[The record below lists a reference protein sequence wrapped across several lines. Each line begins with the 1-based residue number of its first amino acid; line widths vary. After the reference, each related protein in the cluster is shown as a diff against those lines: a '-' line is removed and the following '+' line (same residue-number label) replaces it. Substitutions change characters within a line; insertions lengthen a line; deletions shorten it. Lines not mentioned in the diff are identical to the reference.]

1 MFRVIVGLALVL
13 GLSADPLLAQGG
25 VTTVSGTVKDASG
38 GVLPG
43 ATVDIVIAD
52 RASASATTDSD
63 GRYRVQAP
71 AGVPLELRV
80 RLEGFA
86 DQVIKLNGSD
96 AAVTRDVTLQI
107 GRVSDTLVVT
117 ASRGAESRAN
127 VTQAVAGFTA
137 EDIEALG
144 STSIVDVVRFVPGLN
159 ADGNGREGG
168 LTSVFSRGGES
179 DYNLVLIDGV
189 RVNANGGAFDFG
201 RIAAG
206 EIDRVEVVRGAQSAL
221 YGSDAIGSVI
231 QIFTKRAQPTQEPR
245 VSGNLEG
252 GSFNTFRG
260 DVNVGGG
267 ALRRLDYH
275 AGVTYRS
282 TDGAFQDILVEDD
295 VFEQV
300 AFNGSVGASL
310 GNRASLRTALR
321 TNRSDGRAVGPIAY
335 APGDTGT
342 AYDTRDLSWHLDFNH
357 SAGEKFTGTANLG
370 FFRTRSA
377 NVDAIGDPSFN
388 VYAILDGTPGALF
401 PEGTR
406 LVRFITQSEFA
417 SLSAAGASPGGGQ
430 FLAATPFGVG
440 DFPFTSRTDFQRP
453 AVKYQGDFVW
463 AAGQRLSAGYEW
475 ERESDL
481 IPEVDVSLD
490 NNAFFVQQQISL
502 MDRWFVSAG
511 ARVDRKESY
520 DTFVSPKLS
529 AGGFVLPYRA
539 GPLSSVKVFGNIG
552 KGIKSPS
559 LSERLGASFSDPNPD
574 LKVERARTADI
585 GVEAT
590 FASQRLRASAIYFDN
605 DFRDMIAFRFG
616 AVGDGIPEFINIDG
630 SEAHGVELD
639 LVLQRAVAGFTASAS
654 YARVDS
660 EVLTDQRTNTQFQP
674 GQPLLRRPQH
684 SGTLRLSYSAGP
696 ATVNFDTRF
705 VGKRHDGTFLF
716 PLLRTVPNAAMPL
729 PLNTDITVTP
739 GYVVSGLGVDV
750 RAHDQL
756 TVFVRANNIADT
768 DSQSGLGWPG
778 LPRHLMAG
786 VRFSVGR

>member
-1 MFRVIVGLALVL
+1 MFRVIVGLALAL
-13 GLSADPLLAQGG
+13 GLSSAPLSAQGG
-25 VTTVSGTVKDASG
+25 VATVSGTIKDASG

-43 ATVDIVIAD
+43 AMVDVVIAE
-52 RASASATTDSD
+52 RASSSATTDSD

-71 AGVPLELRV
+71 AGVPFELRV

-86 DQVIKLNGSD
+86 DQVIEMAGSNG
-96 AAVTRDVTLQI
+96 AVTRDVTLQI

-127 VTQAVAGFTA
+127 VTQAVTSFTS

-144 STSIVDVVRFVPGLN
+144 STSIVDIVRFVPGLN

-179 DYNLVLIDGV
+179 DYNLVLVDGV
-189 RVNANGGAFDFG
+189 RVNANGGFFDFG

-206 EIDRVEVVRGAQSAL
+206 EIERVEVVRGAQSAL

-245 VSGNLEG
+245 VSGDLEG

-282 TDGAFQDILVEDD
+282 TDGAFQDLLVEDD

-300 AFNGSVGASL
+300 AFNGSLGASL

-342 AYDTRDLSWHLDFNH
+342 AYDTRDVSWHLDFNH
-357 SAGEKFTGTANLG
+357 SVGDRFTGAANVG

-388 VYAILDGTPGALF
+388 VYAILEGTPGALF
-401 PEGTR
+401 PDGTR
-406 LVRFITQSEFA
+406 LVRFISQSEFT
-417 SLSAAGASPGGGQ
+417 SLSGAGASPGAGQ
-430 FLAATPFGVG
+430 FLAGTPFAVG
-440 DFPFTSRTDFQRP
+440 DFPFTSLTEFQRP
-453 AVKYQGDFVW
+453 AFKYQGDFVW

-475 ERESDL
+475 ERETDL
-481 IPEVDVSLD
+481 RAVDVSLD
-490 NNAFFVQQQISL
+490 NNAFFVQQQFSL
-502 MDRWFVSAG
+502 ADRWFVSMG
-511 ARVDRKESY
+511 ARVDQKESY
-520 DTFVSPKLS
+520 DRFFSPKLS
-529 AGGFVLPYRA
+529 AGGFVMPFRP
-539 GPLSSVKVFGNIG
+539 GPVSSVKVFGNIG

-605 DFRDMIAFRFG
+605 DFRDMIAFRSG
-616 AVGDGIPEFINIDG
+616 RVGDGIPEFINIDG

-639 LVLQRAVAGFTASAS
+639 LVLQRPVAGFTASGS
-654 YARVDS
+654 YALVDS

-674 GQPLLRRPQH
+674 GQPLLRRPKH
-684 SGTLRLSYSAGP
+684 SGTLRASYSTGR

-705 VGKRHDGTFLF
+705 VGNRHDGTFLF
-716 PLLRTVPNAAMPL
+716 PLLRIVPNAAMPL

-739 GYVVSGLGVDV
+739 GYMVSGLGVDV
-750 RAHDQL
+750 RAHEQL
-756 TVFVRANNIADT
+756 TVFVRANNIGDT
-768 DSQSGLGWPG
+768 EYQSALGWPG
-778 LPRHLMAG
+778 LPRNVMAG
-786 VRFSVGR
+786 VRFNVGR